1 MQVNSGFSQSLED
14 LLLRCSKQSGCQGI
28 LIIHSFLQLWLDDGL
43 VNSID
48 PRE

>member
-14 LLLRCSKQSGCQGI
+14 LLRCSKQSGCQGI
-28 LIIHSFLQLWLDDGL
+28 LIIHLFLQLWLDDGL